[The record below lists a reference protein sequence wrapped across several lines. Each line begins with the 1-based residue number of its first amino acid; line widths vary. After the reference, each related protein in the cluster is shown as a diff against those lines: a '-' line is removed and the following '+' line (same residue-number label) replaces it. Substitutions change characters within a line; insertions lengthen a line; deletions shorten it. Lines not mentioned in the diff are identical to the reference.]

1 MRWIRSLASSAEADT
16 FAPVPPPCHRPA
28 PAQLIE
34 SKSQHPSTTTASLTK
49 LLPPP
54 SSLLVFSLNMAFSGA
69 LVSLTVVMRSQCLLY
84 RRICLLTP
92 VPQTIT
98 DLDDFLTPSQAC
110 IIPVRQTNKPASQ
123 ADGRDPNVSGIGDE
137 TSIMRYTELT
147 CL

>member
-1 MRWIRSLASSAEADT
+1 
-16 FAPVPPPCHRPA
+16 
-28 PAQLIE
+28 
-34 SKSQHPSTTTASLTK
+34 
-49 LLPPP
+49 
-54 SSLLVFSLNMAFSGA
+54 MAFSGA

-147 CL
+147 RL